1 MSLSDSSAA
10 AAASTPSEAGRA
22 KVGAGKVSAG
32 KLIFDRAAEF
42 VDPSGEYARVKAAGL
57 YPYFQ
62 PIQVAEGTRAVLGGR
77 EVIMAGSNNYLG
89 LTSDP
94 RVREAAIEAVR
105 HYGTGCTGS
114 RFLNGTLDIHLE
126 LEERL
131 ARFMGSEGCVLFT
144 TGYMTNQGVVQAL
157 AGKGDLVFSD
167 KDNHACIVA
176 GTQVSLAETV
186 RFRHDD
192 MEHLRFQLERYAHE
206 RPEAGKLLVSD
217 GVFSMSGTIAQV
229 PDLVALAE
237 EFGVALMLDDA
248 HAVGV
253 IGPGGRGSAALFGLS
268 DRVDL
273 TTGTFSKSF
282 GSVGGFVV
290 GTRAATEYIRH
301 KASTHIFSASMPPAN
316 VATVLAA
323 LDVLEEE
330 PERLDRLAQ
339 ISDYMREGFKNLGFD
354 VWTSQTPIIPV
365 VVGDMYT
372 CFQFWADLIEEGVY
386 VNAVVPPAV
395 PRGQSLMRTSYM
407 ATHTDADLDQILD
420 AFRKVGL
427 KHGVIEPGGRPG
439 QLVGRNSHGDAPGN
453 AMPPELER
461 SELDDEDE

>member
-1 MSLSDSSAA
+1 
-10 AAASTPSEAGRA
+10 
-22 KVGAGKVSAG
+22 
-32 KLIFDRAAEF
+32 
-42 VDPSGEYARVKAAGL
+42 
-57 YPYFQ
+57 
-62 PIQVAEGTRAVLGGR
+62 
-77 EVIMAGSNNYLG
+77 
-89 LTSDP
+89 
-94 RVREAAIEAVR
+94 
-105 HYGTGCTGS
+105 
-114 RFLNGTLDIHLE
+114 
-126 LEERL
+126 
-131 ARFMGSEGCVLFT
+131 VLFT

-176 GTQVSLAETV
+176 GTQVSLADTV

-192 MEHLRFQLERYAHE
+192 MDHLRFQLERYTQE

-229 PDLVALAE
+229 PEMVALAE

-253 IGPGGRGSAALFGLS
+253 IGPGGRGSAAYFDVS

-282 GSVGGFVV
+282 ASVGGFVV
-290 GTRAATEYIRH
+290 GSRAATEYIRH

-316 VATVLAA
+316 VATVLAC

-339 ISDYMREGFKNLGFD
+339 ISDYMRDGFRNLGFD
-354 VWTSQTPIIPV
+354 VWSSQTPIIPV
-365 VVGDMYT
+365 VVGDMLT
-372 CFQFWADLIEEGVY
+372 CFEFWRDLLEEGVY

-407 ATHTDADLDQILD
+407 ATHTDDDLNRILE

-427 KHGVIEPGGRPG
+427 KHDVITPDGRPG
-439 QLVGRNSHGDAPGN
+439 RLVDRGGHGDAPGN